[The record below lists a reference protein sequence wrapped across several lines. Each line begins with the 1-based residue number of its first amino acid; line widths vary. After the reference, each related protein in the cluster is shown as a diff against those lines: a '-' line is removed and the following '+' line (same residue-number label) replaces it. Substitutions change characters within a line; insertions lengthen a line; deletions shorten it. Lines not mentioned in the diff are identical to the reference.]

1 MHFATHGRRVPR
13 PGDTLPF
20 GEIALVAHQ
29 VTDGRVVSVGLR
41 LAEVE
46 PDEAKP
52 SRLRRLKQI
61 WRKLWARLG

>member
-1 MHFATHGRRVPR
+1 V
-13 PGDTLPF
+13 
-20 GEIALVAHQ
+20 I
-29 VTDGRVVSVGLR
+29 DGRVVSVGLR

-46 PDEAKP
+46 PDEAQP